1 MTNLQPAES
10 TPVKTTRWWR
20 TKKARLAFTIIGA
33 ALILLAKFSLA
44 EKREVQQAT
53 TAAKQEITSY
63 LVGDCVA
70 LGKQGD
76 DVHRTDC
83 GTDPSFTV
91 GAVLDTDRACANANY
106 ISYDW
111 TLEHRAI
118 GRLCLVEN
126 LAAGHCYHPTAGGKN
141 LEIADCAVADDKAY
155 KVVQRFDSVETAQ
168 CPADTTTY
176 SYPVPVRAYCLAPV
190 VSSVPTS

>member
-1 MTNLQPAES
+1 MTNPQTTAQPA
-10 TPVKTTRWWR
+10 PAKTRWWR
-20 TKKARLAFTIIGA
+20 TKKVRLAFTIIGVS
-33 ALILLAKFSLA
+33 LILLAKFSLA

-70 LGKQGD
+70 LGADGK

-91 GAVLDTDRACANANY
+91 GAVLDSDRSCANANY

-111 TLEHRAI
+111 TLDHHAV

-126 LAAGHCYHPTAGGKN
+126 LTAGHCYHPTDSGKN
-141 LEIADCAVADDKAY
+141 LEQTDCAISDDKAY
-155 KVVQRFDSVETAQ
+155 KVVQRFDSAAAQ

-176 SYPVPVRAYCLAPV
+176 SYPAPVRAYCLAPTAG
-190 VSSVPTS
+190 SD

>member
-1 MTNLQPAES
+1 MANPQPIQPVPAE
-10 TPVKTTRWWR
+10 KTRWWR

-70 LGKQGD
+70 LGAVGD

-83 GTDPSFTV
+83 GADPSFTV
-91 GAVLDTDRACANANY
+91 GAVLDSDRACPNANY
-106 ISYDW
+106 LSYDW
-111 TLEHRAI
+111 TLDRHAV

-126 LAAGHCYHPTAGGKN
+126 LTAGHCYHPTDGGKN
-141 LEIADCAVADDKAY
+141 LEQADCAVPDDKAY
-155 KVVQRFDSVETAQ
+155 KVVQRFESTAAQ
-168 CPADTTTY
+168 CPSDTTTY
-176 SYPVPVRAYCLAPV
+176 SDPAPARAYCL
-190 VSSVPTS
+190 VSIAGSGV